1 MAETENYMRFRHH
14 KTEYNNRC
22 VDADDRANT
31 IHAAFGKLR
40 KYRDRFDAIAVR
52 GVSGLVIGSI
62 LADRLEKHLV
72 VVRRPEEL
80 RVRTGI
86 DWNDTRAREQYT
98 QACHSALMV
107 EGPLDWTPL
116 ARYIVVDDFTSSGN
130 TLKWIHEAIG
140 TRAQHVNTF
149 LYAPNSFLF
158 HDTHGEPTWTTPG
171 HYLPELVPDT
181 MRYDPLLANR

>member
-1 MAETENYMRFRHH
+1 MHNLRIH

-22 VDADDRANT
+22 VDADDRAST
-31 IHAAFGKLR
+31 IRFAFDKLR
-40 KYRDRFDAIAVR
+40 KYRDHFDAIAVR

-62 LADRLEKHLV
+62 LADRLGKHLL
-72 VVRRPEEL
+72 VVRRQSDIKA
-80 RVRTGI
+80 VGI
-86 DWNDTRAREQYT
+86 GWKDDTAREQYT
-98 QACHSALMV
+98 QACHSKMLV